1 MKEKVKDHV
10 NTDRRYGAIPN
21 YELFLQISLSVQQWH
36 RLENINRLNAI
47 IARQIKNI
55 KNLFSAE

>member
-47 IARQIKNI
+47 IARQKT
-55 KNLFSAE
+55 